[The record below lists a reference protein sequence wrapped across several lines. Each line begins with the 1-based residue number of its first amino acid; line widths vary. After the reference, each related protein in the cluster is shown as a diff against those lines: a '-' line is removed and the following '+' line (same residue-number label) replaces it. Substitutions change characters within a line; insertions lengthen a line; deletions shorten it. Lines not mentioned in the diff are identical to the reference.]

1 MPEYSYCCDPQQG
14 GCGYTFSVV
23 QSFSQYKVLKRCPKC
38 KKHKLIRDYSED
50 NVTGSVKGSGG
61 ARTIG
66 QLAEKNSSRMSSD
79 QRQMLNK
86 KHNEYRDKKDS
97 LPVKGERIKKAKE
110 KPWYRSNNDVASMTP
125 TQQQNYVRT
134 GKKNG

>member
-1 MPEYSYCCDPQQG
+1 M
-14 GCGYTFSVV
+14 
-23 QSFSQYKVLKRCPKC
+23 
-38 KKHKLIRDYSED
+38 
-50 NVTGSVKGSGG
+50 TGSVKGSGG

-79 QRQMLNK
+79 QKEVLNK
-86 KHNEYRDKKDS
+86 KHNDYRDKKDS
-97 LPVKGERIKKAKE
+97 LPVKGERIKRPKGR
-110 KPWYRSNNDVASMTP
+110 PWYASTNDVGSMTP

>member
-79 QRQMLNK
+79 QKEVLNK
-86 KHNEYRDKKDS
+86 KHNEYRDKKDN
-97 LPVKGERIKKAKE
+97 LPIKGERIKKAKE
-110 KPWYRSNNDVASMTP
+110 
-125 TQQQNYVRT
+125 
-134 GKKNG
+134 NGEKIWDTHKERESTLILWILLYQLMLY